1 MDEKFVE
8 KHYCYDRPAIGD
20 NGMLAAM
27 MANGGMGGAWNNP
40 FIYLVWMMMLGRNGM
55 WGGNDNPQLQALQNS
70 VNDNHNNDLAMQA
83 IAGNSNAIRELAQST
98 GCSFNA
104 LNQAICGVRSAIDSV
119 AGKVGYTSERVINAI
134 NQGDCGVIQAIKD
147 CCCGTQKAILE
158 MGYQS
163 QLANCNQTNTL
174 LSAINT
180 MANGMERGFSSVAYE
195 TQKQTCDI
203 LNAGNANTQR
213 IIDVLNGHW
222 SDELQRKY
230 ADAQLELSQMRQNAY
245 LISQLKTTAT
255 T

>member
-1 MDEKFVE
+1 MKTINELKAERSALLKRNNEIYALVE
-8 KHYCYDRPAIGD
+8 KEQRAITED
-20 NGMLAAM
+20 EIAEVNENVVKRMKLADEISEL
-27 MANGGMGGAWNNP
+27 MAELNEKQ
-40 FIYLVWMMMLGRNGM
+40 
-55 WGGNDNPQLQALQNS
+55 PQAKQQQRG
-70 VNDNHNNDLAMQA
+70 VNY
-83 IAGNSNAIRELAQST
+83 
-98 GCSFNA
+98 
-104 LNQAICGVRSAIDSV
+104 V
-119 AGKVGYTSERVINAI
+119 K
-134 NQGDCGVIQAIKD
+134 AIKD

-195 TQKQTCDI
+195 TQRQTCDL

>member
-8 KHYCYDRPAIGD
+8 KHYCYDRPASGD
-20 NGMLAAM
+20 NGMLAAL

-55 WGGNDNPQLQALQNS
+55 WRGNDNPQLQALQNS
-70 VNDNHNNDLAMQA
+70 INDNHNNDLAMQA

-104 LNQAICGVRSAIDSV
+104 LNQAVCGVRSAIDSV

-158 MGYQS
+158 MG
-163 QLANCNQTNTL
+163 
-174 LSAINT
+174 
-180 MANGMERGFSSVAYE
+180 
-195 TQKQTCDI
+195 
-203 LNAGNANTQR
+203 
-213 IIDVLNGHW
+213 
-222 SDELQRKY
+222 
-230 ADAQLELSQMRQNAY
+230 
-245 LISQLKTTAT
+245 
-255 T
+255 